1 MLGVAGAGLPRR
13 RDYAD
18 ELTGAFPAAQ
28 LVNAEGSVID
38 LPFQLPNGR
47 PTALR
52 VSLPPHFPQD
62 HPVLCVVVPLQHP
75 AVDATGRV
83 HLRAADQWG
92 SGSTSRRLP
101 ADLVAVVREALVL
114 LNAADAA
121 SAAGASAAAAGVAGG
136 KGAAQPG
143 AGAGGGAGGD
153 LEAFLE
159 SLSTSQLEALLCDEE
174 ALRKA
179 AAQWLQETAAA
190 RALEDVRRQNKQL
203 AASNLS
209 LSRSIDEA
217 RGHVAIV
224 RSGEYAAMRSLFE
237 ELFGRQKAVIL
248 KMGPDVLLARLRAEA
263 DQLDTDSDE
272 LLERFQSG
280 SIGGLEAFVDAYVA
294 AREAFH
300 VVDLKRQAAEHHRMV
315 PDDLL
320 VWSREV
326 VAAAL
331 GQGR

>member
-1 MLGVAGAGLPRR
+1 MGGPLLC
-13 RDYAD
+13 
-18 ELTGAFPAAQ
+18 
-28 LVNAEGSVID
+28 
-38 LPFQLPNGR
+38 
-47 PTALR
+47 
-52 VSLPPHFPQD
+52 D

-75 AVDATGRV
+75 AVDTTGRV

-92 SGSTSRRLP
+92 SGPTSRRLP
-101 ADLVAVVREALVL
+101 TDLVAVVREALTL
-114 LNAADAA
+114 LNATD
-121 SAAGASAAAAGVAGG
+121 ASAAAGGSTGAGG
-136 KGAAQPG
+136 KASQQGS
-143 AGAGGGAGGD
+143 GAGGGAGGASGPGGVAD
-153 LEAFLE
+153 PEGFLE

-179 AAQWLQETAAA
+179 AAQWLQETPAA

-224 RSGEYAAMRSLFE
+224 RSGEYAAMRSMFEDLFN
-237 ELFGRQKAVIL
+237 RQRAIIM
-248 KMGPDVLLARLRAEA
+248 KMGPDVLMSRLRNEAEE
-263 DQLDTDSDE
+263 TDAASDE
-272 LLERFQSG
+272 LLEKFQSG
-280 SIGGLEAFVDAYVA
+280 SIGSLEAFVDAYVA

-320 VWSREV
+320 VWSNDA

-331 GQGR
+331 GHGR